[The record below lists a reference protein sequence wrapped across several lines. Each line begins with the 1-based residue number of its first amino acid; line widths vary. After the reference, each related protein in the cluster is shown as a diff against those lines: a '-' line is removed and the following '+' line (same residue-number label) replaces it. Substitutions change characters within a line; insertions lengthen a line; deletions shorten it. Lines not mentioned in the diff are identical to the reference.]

1 MNFATVV
8 ASSSTCTLVL
18 TIPCIRV
25 LHVVAAPAR
34 GGLSVQAVVLRIQK
48 QVSLPPS
55 PDPIHRAPVT
65 TRGPPASTRGRCR
78 LVHPS
83 GGPVHPT
90 RSQVPRHEPPS
101 RRDDA
106 RRPRRLGFRSIPCWA
121 GPRPHTWWAN
131 ICSPAREEREG
142 RGPATWTTTTSAVMP
157 SASCAAHAP
166 PTPPSATGAPSSP
179 RWAVAARATVTGASL
194 SRLGL
199 VTITSKPPTPRPRAA
214 ARDVAPKTFC

>member
-1 MNFATVV
+1 MPYH
-8 ASSSTCTLVL
+8 TCAACMWWPHPHVGGFPCKQWCR
-18 TIPCIRV
+18 IPN
-25 LHVVAAPAR
+25 
-34 GGLSVQAVVLRIQK
+34 

-55 PDPIHRAPVT
+55 PDPIRWPIPSHPIHRAPVT

-90 RSQVPRHEPPS
+90 RSQVPRHEPAS

-131 ICSPAREEREG
+131 ICSPARDGRERDGTGDNG
-142 RGPATWTTTTSAVMP
+142 RRRPQLLLCLV
-157 SASCAAHAP
+157 P
-166 PTPPSATGAPSSP
+166 PVLHMRRQRRHLQRTDAPSSP
-179 RWAVAARATVTGASL
+179 RWRS
-194 SRLGL
+194 
-199 VTITSKPPTPRPRAA
+199 PPAPPSQAPR
-214 ARDVAPKTFC
+214 

>member
-8 ASSSTCTLVL
+8 ASSSTCTL
-18 TIPCIRV
+18 
-25 LHVVAAPAR
+25 
-34 GGLSVQAVVLRIQK
+34 
-48 QVSLPPS
+48 SLPYHTCAACGGRTRTWGAFRASSGAQNSETSVPPS
-55 PDPIHRAPVT
+55 LTRSHPPRPRHDTWPAGVHARAL
-65 TRGPPASTRGRCR
+65 SSC
-78 LVHPS
+78 PS
-83 GGPVHPT
+83 VGWAGSVHPT

-179 RWAVAARATVTGASL
+179 RWRS
-194 SRLGL
+194 
-199 VTITSKPPTPRPRAA
+199 PPAPPSQAPR
-214 ARDVAPKTFC
+214 